1 MRAATLRLLPPAA
14 LAAVAAVAY
23 AAAAIFRHDRFG
35 SNAYDLGIF
44 DQYEWSLSRFSIGPN
59 TVLRLPTALGDHFHP
74 IVATLAP
81 LYWIWSDPRML
92 LGAQAVLL
100 AAASVPIF
108 VWANERLGILPALAF
123 QVAYLV
129 FWGVLGGDI
138 FDFHEVAFAAPIVS
152 IALYALLTRRD
163 VLLVAMT
170 VLALLTKEDLAL
182 TFAAIGVYVAV
193 VQRRW
198 KFGAAIFA
206 GCIAA
211 FALLIKEI
219 LPAFAD
225 RPYSHWSYT
234 ALGSGPGSALKH
246 VVAHPIDSVRTFFS
260 PATKR
265 TALFN
270 LFGTWLFLPLASP
283 LLIVMIPTLAERFL
297 SNTPSYW
304 AQGFHYSLVIAPML
318 AFAAIDTT
326 ERLTRVLPRTRLRRI
341 VPYAAA
347 GAVLLAGLAFTFG
360 RIKPLDELRREQSSL
375 AAASIESCLRT
386 IPPNASV
393 SATSALVPH
402 LSERHRIYQLDAR
415 PLPGT
420 PWLALDTQTWIF
432 PLTLGDIGRIVDRSL
447 AHGYRVRC
455 STPRTVVL
463 AKGAAP
469 GVRLN
474 PKLRALLSKSERQ
487 ATP

>member
-1 MRAATLRLLPPAA
+1 MRYLPPTA
-14 LAAVAAVAY
+14 LALLAAVAY
-23 AAAAIFRHDRFG
+23 AVAAIFRHDRFG

-44 DQYEWSLSRFSIGPN
+44 DQYVWSVSRFSLGPN

-74 IVATLAP
+74 IVWTLAP

-100 AAASVPIF
+100 AAASLPIF
-108 VWANERLGILPALAF
+108 VWARERLGMPPAFAF
-123 QVAYLV
+123 QIAYLV

-152 IALYALLTRRD
+152 VALYALLTRRD
-163 VLLVAMT
+163 VLLVAIT

-198 KFGAAIFA
+198 KFGGAIVA

-211 FALLIKEI
+211 FALLIKVV
-219 LPAFAD
+219 LPALAD
-225 RPYSHWSYT
+225 QPYSHWSYT

-246 VVAHPIDSVRTFFS
+246 LVAHPVDSVRTFFS

-265 TALFN
+265 NALFN

-283 LLIVMIPTLAERFL
+283 LLIVMVPTLAERFL
-297 SNTPSYW
+297 SSTPSYW

-326 ERLTRVLPRTRLRRI
+326 ERIARLAPAWR
-341 VPYAAA
+341 PWLAYAAA
-347 GAVLLAGLAFTFG
+347 GAVVLAGLAFTFH
-360 RIKPLDELRREQSSL
+360 RIRPLDELRREPSAL
-375 AAASIESCLRT
+375 AASSIESCLRT
-386 IPPNASV
+386 IPPKASV

-402 LSERHRIYQLDAR
+402 ISERRSVYQLDAR

-447 AHGYRVRC
+447 ANGYGVRC

-463 AKGAAP
+463 ARGLP
-469 GVRLN
+469 RGRLN
-474 PKLRALLSKSERQ
+474 PALRSLLRKSERQ
-487 ATP
+487 ATS